1 MANLL
6 KLAGYQSED
15 MIEKIAEAMDYL
27 EENGVDPIGGFVT
40 LALTDEEGNVLDEKV
55 ASVVES
61 ELTPEQSAALVEVA
75 EFLGGVDEDMIKV
88 AEEISAGAAD
98 LMDKVAEYA
107 AYVEEAGMPFEDA
120 MVLASSIY
128 EDGSVDEKVA
138 SEAVALGYT
147 DEHLEFAEKVAEA
160 IYAETGL
167 VPEEAL
173 EVAKEAASIKDMVDN
188 TVEGAKKLYTG
199 DIKNMAK
206 RAWGSY
212 KAAITGKGADKVS
225 KRLRYAELRSQAAKN
240 LASKTRQK
248 GQEAYERMVER
259 AKGLRDKEKRSEASS
274 LAGKAQYKYEQKAK
288 RYSTKARE
296 AEKRMED
303 YKKSLGRIRKRQALA
318 IGGTAAGAG
327 AVGYGAYKAVAGN
340 KDK

>member
-6 KLAGYQSED
+6 KLAGYQNDEA
-15 MIEKIAEAMDYL
+15 IEKIAEAMDYL
-27 EENGVDPIGGFVT
+27 EANGVDPIGGLVT
-40 LALTDEEGNVLDEKV
+40 LSLTDEDGNVLDEKV

-107 AYVEEAGMPFEDA
+107 TYVEEAGMPFEDA
-120 MVLASSIY
+120 MILASSIY

-138 SEAVALGYT
+138 SEAVELGYT

-167 VPEEAL
+167 TPEEAL
-173 EVAKEAASIKDMVDN
+173 EIAKEAASIKGAVDS
-188 TVEGAKKLYTG
+188 TIEGAKKLYTG

-206 RAWGSY
+206 KAWGSY
-212 KAAITGKGADKVS
+212 KAAITGKGADNVS
-225 KRLRYAELRSQAAKN
+225 RRLRYATQRSEAAKN
-240 LASKTRQK
+240 LASKEREK
-248 GQEAYERMVER
+248 GKAAYEKIVGSAKKVDTKKASKLGSKAQYRHEQQAKKWSSKARQEEER
-259 AKGLRDKEKRSEASS
+259 AKEA
-274 LAGKAQYKYEQKAK
+274 
-288 RYSTKARE
+288 
-296 AEKRMED
+296 
-303 YKKSLGRIRKRQALA
+303 KKSLGQIRKRQALA

-327 AVGYGAYKAVAGN
+327 AVGYGTYRAVAGN